1 MFEYYKQSCH
11 LKPFVA
17 EKTELYQFPICAG
30 SIPAHRI
37 MILQRLI
44 GALLGNVSQVTNG
57 ITRLMTVPNSF
68 NRIKRLGRIVRG
80 WVKGKPGN
88 R

>member
-1 MFEYYKQSCH
+1 
-11 LKPFVA
+11 
-17 EKTELYQFPICAG
+17 
-30 SIPAHRI
+30 

-68 NRIKRLGRIVRG
+68 NRIKHFGVGIDG
-80 WVKGKPGN
+80 W
-88 R
+88 